1 MERDASAPHIS
12 SRASRTYLRCEARR
26 GPSFMTR
33 VRTIFPWFSSCWPH
47 KLTWFV
53 ALFTGNLVA
62 AIWYYVWKRRGVAG
76 RTPKAGE

>member
-1 MERDASAPHIS
+1 MIAAVYILVGVVAFGFWVVQVIDLLRRD
-12 SRASRTYLRCEARR
+12 EAQFE
-26 GPSFMTR
+26 SHT
-33 VRTIFPWFSSCWPH
+33 H

-62 AIWYYVWKRRGVAG
+62 ALWYYFWKRRGVAG